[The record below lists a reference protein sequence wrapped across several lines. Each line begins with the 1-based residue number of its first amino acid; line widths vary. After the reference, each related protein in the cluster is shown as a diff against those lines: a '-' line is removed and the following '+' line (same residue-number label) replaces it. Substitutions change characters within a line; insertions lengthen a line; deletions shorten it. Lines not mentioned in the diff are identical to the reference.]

1 MADFGHLLQDSLAAA
16 GQAQIDQ
23 ARALALIGDTAVDK
37 ALQLR
42 LHANWASS

>member
-1 MADFGHLLQDSLAAA
+1 MADFGHLLQDSLAAS